1 MDGWVKGG
9 LVNILHT
16 HVPRV
21 LGQQIKDMYALMR
34 AVVPEFWLPRLRVEQ
49 MAMALVTGANYLHVP
64 PGAHGRT
71 C

>member
-16 HVPRV
+16 CVPRG
-21 LGQQIKDMYALMR
+21 LGQQILLK

-49 MAMALVTGANYLHVP
+49 TVTALVTGANYLHVP